1 MTIRLN
7 DKDYEVEEG
16 ISLATFIED
25 IGLKSQ
31 GIAIAVNY
39 EVISKR
45 KWEETI
51 LYDKM
56 ELMLIHAVSG
66 G

>member
-7 DKDYEVEEG
+7 DRVYEVKEG
-16 ISLATFIED
+16 TSLTTFIED

-39 EVISKR
+39 EVIPKR
-45 KWEETI
+45 QWAETI